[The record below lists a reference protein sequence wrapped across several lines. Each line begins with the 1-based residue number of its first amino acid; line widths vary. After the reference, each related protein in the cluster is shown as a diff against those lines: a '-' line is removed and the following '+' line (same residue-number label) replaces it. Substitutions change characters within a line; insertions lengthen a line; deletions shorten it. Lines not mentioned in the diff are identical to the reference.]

1 MEHTACYSHAY
12 REYGD
17 GGTCVATHTPSSTLS
32 EGQVL
37 ATSESGNATSAA
49 DRVLAVLCAFTRE
62 TPTLGV
68 TEIAERLELTKS
80 TVHRLL
86 QVLLARG
93 LVAQDPTRRH
103 YTLGYRVLALAQAV
117 PGEAS
122 LRQICRTHMLWLQS
136 VTEETIDLFVV
147 AGDVRICLDE
157 IESLQMLRMTAGVG
171 RTFPLGKGAAGK
183 ALLLHVPED
192 NTLWRRVTAHL
203 PAEDVERLRH
213 ELAASRQRGYTRSS
227 GETEPGSASIA
238 MPIVAPDGAVVAAVS
253 VAGPAARLTDEA
265 VARHAPALREAASRI
280 ERDLEAAYIPAAPRA
295 QSRTV

>member
-1 MEHTACYSHAY
+1 MATQTA
-12 REYGD
+12 G
-17 GGTCVATHTPSSTLS
+17 STLH
-32 EGQVL
+32 EGQSLV
-37 ATSESGNATSAA
+37 AADAGSASSAA
-49 DRVLAVLCAFTRE
+49 DRVLAVLCAFSRE
-62 TPTLGV
+62 APALGV

-122 LRQICRTHMLWLQS
+122 LRQICRPHMLWLQS
-136 VTEETIDLFVV
+136 ATEETIDLFVV

-157 IESLQMLRMTAGVG
+157 IESPQMLRMTAGLG

-183 ALLLHVPED
+183 ALLLREPED
-192 NTLWRRVTAHL
+192 GPLWRRVTAL
-203 PAEDVERLRH
+203 MAFESVERLRDD
-213 ELAASRQRGYTRSS
+213 LAATRERGYARSA

-238 MPIVAPDGAVVAAVS
+238 VPVIAPDGVVVAAVS
-253 VAGPAARLTDEA
+253 VAGPATRLTDEIA
-265 VARHAPALREAASRI
+265 ARHALALREAVTRI
-280 ERDLEAAYIPAAPRA
+280 ERDLGAAYVPGAPRA
-295 QSRTV
+295 QSRSL